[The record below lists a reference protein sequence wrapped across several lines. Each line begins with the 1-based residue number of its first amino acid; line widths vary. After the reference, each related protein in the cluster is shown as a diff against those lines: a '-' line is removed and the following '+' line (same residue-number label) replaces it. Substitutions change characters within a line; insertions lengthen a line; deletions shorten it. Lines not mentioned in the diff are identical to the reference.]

1 MATQTAI
8 QVQMDELGKQY
19 YLEPFTYRNEI
30 TISAPYTSVTNNM
43 LIGADADFFVTGIS
57 ATITDKRGIV
67 QLDDEY
73 RDQFLVSIQ
82 NLNTGKNY
90 SNMGVEIGE
99 LVNSASSVE
108 FRGYIW
114 KIQSQIQFMAEHT
127 SFIQFKR
134 PDISDVTANSD
145 IEFHYGR
152 VKVTTGYQSICAT
165 QSVMNELWT
174 IDGAS
179 SLTGMTQP
187 YISNQSP
194 YFAVQLGI
202 SFNGVKLFTR

>member
-8 QVQMDELGKQY
+8 QVQLDQMGQEF
-19 YLEPFTYRNEI
+19 YLEPFTYRQELVI
-30 TISAPYTSVTNNM
+30 PSAYGTVTGSM

-67 QLDDEY
+67 PLNDPY
-73 RDQFLVSIQ
+73 RDEFMVNIQ
-82 NLNTGKNY
+82 NLNSGKNY
-90 SNMGVEIGE
+90 SNIGVEIGE
-99 LVNSASSVE
+99 LVESASSVE

-114 KIQSQIQFMAEHT
+114 KLQSQIQFMAQHT
-127 SFIQFKR
+127 NHVQFKR
-134 PDISDVTANSD
+134 PDLSDVTANSD

-174 IDGAS
+174 ADGAS
-179 SLTGMTQP
+179 ILVGQTQP
-187 YISNQSP
+187 YISNQ
-194 YFAVQLGI
+194 
-202 SFNGVKLFTR
+202 